1 MADALKQTTDTVG
14 KTAQSATNTLGDTV
28 KSAGD
33 TAGNTAKDTKEG
45 AKGTFSFFLDVLES
59 WSVRLCL
66 VWKMEGEKGR
76 REDLLVLLCEGER
89 GGGGMNE

>member
-14 KTAQSATNTLGDTV
+14 KTAQSATNTVGDTV

-33 TAGNTAKDTKEG
+33 TAGNTAKGSKEG

-59 WSVRLCL
+59 WSVRSWGSW
-66 VWKMEGEKGR
+66 VGVEGEKGGS
-76 REDLLVLLCEGER
+76 VGVV
-89 GGGGMNE
+89 M